1 MGYQIGDLLGSIS
14 PEKSSWAFRYG
25 SEGWPNYIYKLFSV
39 KNYGTSAKAKA
50 AAVAYQ
56 KELQPK
62 LQKIKF
68 GAIAKKY
75 GVSIDEW
82 IKKSDR
88 EKQNLAS
95 DLKNKER
102 AKAKA
107 AARTTERVFTY
118 KGKTYSMPNKLPI
131 ASLPKYKNFIKY
143 LNDYIINRKPGTSVV
158 DAAMDIPAYK
168 NEPIQKGRKIKPN
181 WEKNQARIW
190 RDLSE
195 YFLKGKK
202 GNFRNTTHIDFFEDI
217 DVKNLIPKKDH
228 GEIATLKTDRVARQ
242 LSKGTAAAIE
252 KAAAGEITLGNP
264 LVKPIAQFISKNPNI
279 ETRDELISGIR
290 KLVDKNLTTKQIS
303 DGVERTH
310 ANIISRAMAMGRGE
324 KIPETRFTAIQGID
338 PAALRLGANTLYKLY
353 PDRIHRSFQKT
364 VEEYYKDKPRL
375 LKKSLNKL
383 KDFEKIKKKIVAE
396 FNLKTSASLRDAPF
410 QFDHPISLK
419 ALERSGD
426 FAGAIRTNPIAG
438 DVNQFKKYLDQK
450 LNIYQKNIMAGKD
463 VDINLGRVDR
473 LKNINQTLLGKLA
486 GDFTM
491 DPTGKIKVLDYGA
504 KDLLDPKYD
513 IAKSLKAN
521 LGLGQRIKE
530 TGALKDPRLVEDVK
544 EVFGKEGTSK
554 FFKRIKSL
562 TTLDQPKIS
571 NFINLAL
578 EEARKGGP
586 ICNPFRNKGGRI
598 GFASGTSCVDEVAEA
613 FDKDPIKFSEDVN
626 KTKGINSKLKNAAT
640 GFLGFAKKG
649 GKFGAIAAV
658 GAAGAGLVKT
668 FMNDDPTTYLSD
680 ENQQKNM
687 LISMVTNPID
697 ETPEESPAIL
707 DYQLPTLGAV
717 TAAGMVPGGKRVY
730 DVRRRGGP
738 NLKPAGPVRSALGLK
753 GVLGKGLAATATPLG
768 LLALEPLHLAG
779 QIQSGDSLTDIATN
793 PLNYLGPTFASG
805 LTKEATRFTS
815 PMVSKIMRM
824 GMSPTA
830 LKGLSRAG
838 GYGLLASLGIQGVM
852 KYDDWRNKRGWFSEE

>member
-1 MGYQIGDLLGSIS
+1 MGYQIGDLLGRIS
-14 PEKSSWAFRYG
+14 PERNSWAFRYG
-25 SEGWPNYIYKLFSV
+25 NEEWPNYIYKSFSI
-39 KNYGTSAKAKA
+39 NDYGTSAKAKA
-50 AAVAYQ
+50 AALAYQ

-62 LQKIKF
+62 LKKTSKPYL
-68 GAIAKKY
+68 AAKKY
-75 GVSIDEW
+75 NVPYEEW
-82 IKKSDR
+82 VKKSER
-88 EKQNLAS
+88 EK
-95 DLKNKER
+95 LKYSQDISNKQRAEATAAKRGAER
-102 AKAKA
+102 TFA
-107 AARTTERVFTY
+107 Y
-118 KGKTYSMPNKLPI
+118 KGKTYAMPNQLPI
-131 ASLPKYKNFIKY
+131 ASLPRYKNFIKY
-143 LNDYIINRKPGTSVV
+143 LNDYVINRKPGTSVV
-158 DAAMDIPAYK
+158 DAVMDIPAYK
-168 NEPIQKGRKIKPN
+168 NEPIQKGRKIRPN

-202 GNFRNTTHIDFFEDI
+202 GNFRNTAHIDFFEDI
-217 DVKNLIPKKDH
+217 NVKNLIPKKDH
-228 GEIATLKTDRVARQ
+228 GEIATLKTDRVAQQ
-242 LSKGTAAAIE
+242 LTKGTASAIE
-252 KAAAGEITLGNP
+252 KAARGEITLGNP

-310 ANIISRAMAMGRGE
+310 VNIISRAMAMGRGE

-338 PAALRLGANTLYKLY
+338 PAALRLGASTLYRLY

-383 KDFEKIKKKIVAE
+383 KDFEKIKRKIVDE
-396 FNLKTSASLRDAPF
+396 FNLRTSASLRDAPF

-426 FAGAIRTNPIAG
+426 VAGAIRTNPIAG

-513 IAKSLKAN
+513 ITKSLKAN

-530 TGALKDPRLVEDVK
+530 TAAIKDPRLVEDVK

-578 EEARKGGP
+578 EDARKGGQ

-613 FDKDPIKFSEDVN
+613 LDKDPIKFSEDVN
-626 KTKGINSKLKNAAT
+626 KTKGIDSKLKNAAT
-640 GFLGFAKKG
+640 GFLNFAKRG
-649 GKFGAIAAV
+649 GKFGALAAA
-658 GAAGAGLVKT
+658 GAATAGLVKE
-668 FMNDDPTTYLSD
+668 FMNDDPTTYLSNED
-680 ENQQKNM
+680 QQKNM
-687 LISMVTNPID
+687 LIDMITRPVD
-697 ETPEESPAIL
+697 EAPGERPEIL
-707 DYQLPTLGAV
+707 DWQLPVLGGAAVAGTATVAPSTIEAATSTRFGKKPSGYTKTGLKTLGRGLA
-717 TAAGMVPGGKRVY
+717 TLGTPAGMLAYEPFHLGEQIAAG
-730 DVRRRGGP
+730 DS
-738 NLKPAGPVRSALGLK
+738 PV
-753 GVLGKGLAATATPLG
+753 
-768 LLALEPLHLAG
+768 E
-779 QIQSGDSLTDIATN
+779 IATN
-793 PLNYLGPTFASG
+793 PWNYAGAAFADPVTKFATKGLSPTVA
-805 LTKEATRFTS
+805 
-815 PMVSKIMRM
+815 KIMR
-824 GMSPTA
+824 
-830 LKGLSRAG
+830 
-838 GYGLLASLGIQGVM
+838 LGISPGVLKTVSRRFGLPGLALSM
-852 KYDDWRNKRGWFSEE
+852 GISGYEMFDNYRSGRGLFDDG

>member
-1 MGYQIGDLLGSIS
+1 MGYQIGDLLGYVS
-14 PEKSSWAFRYG
+14 PQKSSWAFRYG
-25 SEGWPNYIYKLFSV
+25 NEGWPNHIYELFSV
-39 KNYGTSAKAKA
+39 KDYGTSAKAKA

-68 GAIAKKY
+68 GPLAKKY
-75 GVSIDEW
+75 GLSIKEYL
-82 IKKSDR
+82 KLSSK

-95 DLKNKER
+95 DVINKKRAEATAAKRGAER
-102 AKAKA
+102 S
-107 AARTTERVFTY
+107 FTY

-131 ASLPKYKNFIKY
+131 ASLPRYKNFIKY
-143 LNDYIINRKPGTSVV
+143 LNDYVINRKPGTSVV
-158 DAAMDIPAYK
+158 DSVLNIPAYK
-168 NEPIQKGRKIKPN
+168 NEPIQKGRKIRPN

-228 GEIATLKTDRVARQ
+228 GEIATLKADRVARQ
-242 LSKGTAAAIE
+242 LTTGTAAAIE

-324 KIPETRFTAIQGID
+324 KIPETWFTSIKGID
-338 PAALRLGANTLYKLY
+338 PVALRSGASTLYRLY

-383 KDFEKIKKKIVAE
+383 KDFEKIKKKIVDE
-396 FNLKTSASLRDAPF
+396 FNLRTSAGLRDAPF
-410 QFDHPISLK
+410 QFDHPISIK

-530 TGALKDPRLVEDVK
+530 TAALKDPRLVEDVK

-578 EEARKGGP
+578 EDARKGGQ

-640 GFLGFAKKG
+640 GFLGFVKKG
-649 GKFGAIAAV
+649 GKFGAIAAA
-658 GAAGAGLVKT
+658 GAATAGLVKT

-687 LISMVTNPID
+687 LIEMVTGPMVD
-697 ETPEESPAIL
+697 KPDSTPEIL
-707 DYQLPTLGAV
+707 DYQLPVIGATAAAGTVATAPSTIEAARSARFGKKPSGYTKTALKTLG
-717 TAAGMVPGGKRVY
+717 R
-730 DVRRRGGP
+730 
-738 NLKPAGPVRSALGLK
+738 
-753 GVLGKGLAATATPLG
+753 GLATTGTPLG
-768 LLALEPLHLAG
+768 LAAFEPLHIAG
-779 QIQSGDSLTDIATN
+779 QVQAGDSLGEIATN
-793 PLNYLGPTFASG
+793 PWNYAGLAFADDLSRFATKGLGPTA
-805 LTKEATRFTS
+805 A
-815 PMVSKIMRM
+815 KIMRL
-824 GMSPTA
+824 GISPGA
-830 LKGLSRAG
+830 LKVGSRFLGLP
-838 GYGLLASLGIQGVM
+838 GLALSLGISGYEM
-852 KYDDWRNKRGWFSEE
+852 YDDYKKKRSWFSEE